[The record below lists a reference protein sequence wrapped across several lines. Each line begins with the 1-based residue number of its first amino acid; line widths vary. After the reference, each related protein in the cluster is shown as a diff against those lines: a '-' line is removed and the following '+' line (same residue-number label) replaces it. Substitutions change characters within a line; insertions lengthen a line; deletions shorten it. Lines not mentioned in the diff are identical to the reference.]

1 MPAVRRPRLRL
12 RRDRGRW
19 QPWLQ
24 LLTVFIVL
32 AGIATAGSFA
42 VRGFMALARGN
53 WQPEPPEL
61 DQPPLV
67 TYAATES
74 GGRLTLHVESARL
87 AAELTPDRR
96 ELRVQVAGARNDRY
110 TGAVV
115 ADSPV
120 RAYEVLE
127 GGRSG
132 FSLVVHLEGYGDHE
146 LINDNGTLAVDLF
159 RSPLAGRRIV
169 LDPGHGG
176 RDPGCVSPT
185 GLLEAQL
192 TLPVAEHL
200 QWLLEISGAEV
211 RLTRDA
217 ETDWD
222 LYSRRTMDSSERIAV
237 ANAWPADVFVSI
249 HFNSFTSARYH
260 GTEVWHYPG
269 RLESRKLAGHLM
281 EELAELGLNY
291 RGVKSGDFAVTR
303 MARVPAVLVEL
314 GFLSNEIDE
323 AFFADPANLVRAA
336 ELFWRGLESYFAPS
350 PGTP

>member
-1 MPAVRRPRLRL
+1 MA
-12 RRDRGRW
+12 
-19 QPWLQ
+19 
-24 LLTVFIVL
+24 FIVL
-32 AGIATAGSFA
+32 AGIAAAGLFA
-42 VRGFMALARGN
+42 VRGFMALTGVG
-53 WQPEPPEL
+53 WQPEPPLL

-74 GGRLTLHVESARL
+74 GGRLTLHIESGRL
-87 AAELTPDRR
+87 AAELTPDGR
-96 ELRVQVAGARNDRY
+96 ELRVHVAGARNGRY
-110 TGAVV
+110 AGAVV
-115 ADSPV
+115 ADCPV

-132 FSLVVHLEGYGDHE
+132 FSVVVHLDSYGSHE
-146 LINDNGTLAVDLF
+146 LINDNGIVAIELF

-176 RDPGCVSPT
+176 RDPGCVSPS
-185 GLLEAQL
+185 GLLETHL

-200 QWLLEISGAEV
+200 QRLLEMAGAQV

-217 ETDWD
+217 QTDWD

-260 GTEVWHYPG
+260 GTEVWYYPG
-269 RLESRKLAGHLM
+269 RLESRKLAQHLM
-281 EELAELGLNY
+281 AELAELGLNY

-314 GFLSNEIDE
+314 GFLSNEVDE
-323 AFFADPANLVRAA
+323 AFFSDPANLVRAA
-336 ELFWRGLESYFAPS
+336 ELLWRGLESYFAP
-350 PGTP
+350 PPATP